1 MHANYLI
8 EIFHEFYGQSVIV
21 LCTVSL
27 KFILMIYIIE
37 LNKIVSHCGNIY
49 ETSISFKKKMKWFRD
64 KHKLYAV
71 SSNMANSGLID
82 TKIRGKGI
90 DIITFLQKV

>member
-1 MHANYLI
+1 
-8 EIFHEFYGQSVIV
+8 
-21 LCTVSL
+21 
-27 KFILMIYIIE
+27 MIYIIE

-49 ETSISFKKKMKWFRD
+49 ETSKQMRD

-82 TKIRGKGI
+82 TKIRGQAI